1 MPWVPMTA
9 EDSLEAAEESH
20 PKYVLLKMIKE
31 DIFLLFL
38 NFHSEWVASLI
49 LSWILITYNTM
60 TKAVVAAWEGFVNNV
75 KLIFHKSN

>member
-1 MPWVPMTA
+1 MCWGPMTT
-9 EDSLEAAEESH
+9 EDSLKAAEESH

-38 NFHSEWVASLI
+38 NFHSELVACLVS
-49 LSWILITYNTM
+49 SWILITYSTI

-75 KLIFHKSN
+75 KLLFHKSN